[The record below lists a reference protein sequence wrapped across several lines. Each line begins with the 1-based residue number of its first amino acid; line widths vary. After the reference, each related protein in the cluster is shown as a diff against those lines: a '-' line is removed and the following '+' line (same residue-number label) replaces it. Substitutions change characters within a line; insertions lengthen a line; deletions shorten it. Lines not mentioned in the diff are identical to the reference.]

1 MMHSN
6 VIVSNINIVHDVH
19 GFKRLFGISRL
30 VAQKNI
36 LMSFN
41 VHISSYCN
49 EFCVLISSPTSAT
62 EIGYRAP
69 HKRTE
74 LFTGPDPRAVSEV
87 SLGCEHSNTKKHTS
101 AFQCVLLWTNFYNLM
116 WRVVTSFDSR
126 FVSTKTFVWIR
137 FSFFSVLL
145 RKTQI
150 YYYYI
155 YIVIYYINVFRTWN
169 LQNTQICRVFENP
182 VFPKFPGKNCQK
194 RWVSS
199 AQNPYLKCTSCI

>member
-1 MMHSN
+1 MYMDSKGC
-6 VIVSNINIVHDVH
+6 SAFLD
-19 GFKRLFGISRL
+19 SSP
-30 VAQKNI
+30 QKNI

-41 VHISSYCN
+41 VHISSYFN

-101 AFQCVLLWTNFYNLM
+101 AFHVCFFEQIFTTWCEELSLHLTVDLFPQRLSYEYVFLFFVLLC
-116 WRVVTSFDSR
+116 
-126 FVSTKTFVWIR
+126 
-137 FSFFSVLL
+137 
-145 RKTQI
+145 KTQI

-155 YIVIYYINVFRTWN
+155 IIYYINVFRT
-169 LQNTQICRVFENP
+169 
-182 VFPKFPGKNCQK
+182 
-194 RWVSS
+194 
-199 AQNPYLKCTSCI
+199 

>member
-6 VIVSNINIVHDVH
+6 VLVSNINIVHDVH

-41 VHISSYCN
+41 VHISSYFN

-101 AFQCVLLWTNFYNLM
+101 AFHVCFFEQIFTTWCEELSLHLTVDLFPQRLSYEYVFLFFVLLC
-116 WRVVTSFDSR
+116 
-126 FVSTKTFVWIR
+126 
-137 FSFFSVLL
+137 
-145 RKTQI
+145 KTQI

-155 YIVIYYINVFRTWN
+155 IIYYINVFRT
-169 LQNTQICRVFENP
+169 
-182 VFPKFPGKNCQK
+182 
-194 RWVSS
+194 
-199 AQNPYLKCTSCI
+199 